1 MHVFE
6 KNSSVFRL
14 LSEAISDGVVVVNQ
28 EHEIVSI
35 NKRALDFFGYT
46 RKELL
51 EKPMQILVPDRY
63 QKVHK
68 EYTSNYFKTSKI
80 GAMVE
85 DKCLF
90 GRRKSGE
97 EFPVNISLHPFD
109 LYERN
114 YALAVIRDMTQE
126 IEIQRSIDL
135 QKEAMDSAS
144 NGIVITDALLPDNPI
159 IYVNRAFENI
169 TGYPR
174 AEALNRNCRFL
185 QNRDRE
191 QVGVREIRNAI
202 RAGKS
207 CQVEV
212 RNYKKDGTL
221 FWNEVS
227 INPIKNEAGIVTH
240 FIGIQND
247 ITNRVKTE
255 EEVNHLVRIFNESLN
270 EIFVIEADSLKFR
283 HANFG
288 ACINSGYSL
297 KELWDMT
304 LLDLLTEYKLS
315 EFRELLEPIFKRSHE
330 KIILETKLRRRDG
343 TNYPVEVHLQSS
355 TNEDRRVIICIVL
368 DVTEKRNYT
377 NRLEATVEERT
388 QRLKEAL
395 SREIELNE
403 LKTKFLSMV
412 SHEFKTPLSAILTST
427 TLVGKYKES
436 KNQEKRDKHL
446 KTITREVKHLNNILN
461 DFLSIERFEKGKEI
475 YNLTNFSLSKVINEV
490 IYNANMILKSGQHI
504 GYPKDVDELIICQDE
519 KIISLVLINLLYNSI
534 KYSPEDTVID
544 LLVNVTE
551 DTLILKVSDEGI
563 GIPDKD
569 QKFIFDRY
577 FRAENVLLTQG
588 TGIGLNIVKTHIENL
603 GGSISFESVENEGTT
618 FTVVLPVDNNA
629 CT

>member
-6 KNSSVFRL
+6 KNSSIFHL

-35 NKRALDFFGYT
+35 NRHALDFFGYT
-46 RKELL
+46 LEEIL
-51 EKPMQILVPDRY
+51 EKPMQILVPERY
-63 QKVHK
+63 RKAHK
-68 EYTSNYFKTSKI
+68 EHTTNYFKTSKI

-85 DKCLF
+85 DRCLF

-114 YALAVIRDMTQE
+114 YALAVIRDMTEE
-126 IEIQRSIDL
+126 IKIQRNIDL
-135 QKEAMDSAS
+135 QTEAMDAAH

-159 IYVNRAFENI
+159 IYVNNAFEKI

-174 AEALNRNCRFL
+174 SEALNRNCRFL
-185 QNRDRE
+185 QNQDRE
-191 QVGVREIRNAI
+191 QEGVRKIRSCI
-202 RAGKS
+202 KAGKS

-227 INPIKNEAGIVTH
+227 INPIRNEDGIVTH

-247 ITNRVKTE
+247 ITHRVKTE

-270 EIFVIEADSLKFR
+270 EIFVLEADSLKFR
-283 HANFG
+283 YVNFG
-288 ACINSGYSL
+288 ACKNSGYSL
-297 KELWDMT
+297 MELRNMT
-304 LLDLLTEYKLS
+304 VLDLLSEYKIS
-315 EFRELLEPIFKRSHE
+315 EFRKLLDPIFRRSHA
-330 KIILETKLRRRDG
+330 KITLETNLKRKDG
-343 TNYPVEVHLQSS
+343 TKYPVEVHMQSS
-355 TNEDRRVIICIVL
+355 IKGDRRVIICIVL

-377 NRLEATVEERT
+377 SHLEATVAKRT

-412 SHEFKTPLSAILTST
+412 SHEFKTPLSAILTSA

-436 KNQEKRDKHL
+436 KNQEKRQKHL
-446 KTITREVKHLNNILN
+446 QTITSEVKHLNNILN
-461 DFLSIERFEKGKEI
+461 DFLSIEKFEKGKEI
-475 YNLTNFSLSKVINEV
+475 YNLTNFSLSKVIDEV
-490 IYNANMILKSGQHI
+490 IYNANMILKSGQRI
-504 GYPKDVDELIICQDE
+504 GYPKDVDELVICQDE
-519 KIISLVLINLLYNSI
+519 KIIYLALTNLLYNSI
-534 KYSPEDTVID
+534 KYSSEDTFID
-544 LLVNVTE
+544 LQVTLTK
-551 DTLILKVSDEGI
+551 DSLILKVTDEGI
-563 GIPDKD
+563 GIPEKD

-588 TGIGLNIVKTHIENL
+588 TGIGLNIVKTHIEAL
-603 GGSISFESVENEGTT
+603 GGSINFESEEHVGTT
-618 FTVVLPVDNNA
+618 FTVVLPVDEKA
-629 CT
+629 CN